1 MSKKVNWAEM
11 DNRIRGRRPS
21 WSKDELEALEA
32 GLKKLPDVA
41 DQAEII
47 DVQQPGVGRPQV
59 ADDGD
64 DGEAPN

>member
-21 WSKDELEALEA
+21 WSKEELHDLEQ
-32 GLKKLPDVA
+32 GLAKLPDLA
-41 DQAEII
+41 DKCEII
-47 DVQQPGVGRPQV
+47 DVHQPGVGKAPV
-59 ADDGD
+59 ADEGD